1 MFWGSWNDYNIMTR
15 KPTDILHSL
24 FMQAKRVEVPNRRV
38 SFTFSVDPSNFWNKC
53 EFGKYWSDKDI
64 SLFCTEDC
72 SQILH
77 HKAMSFSVALRF
89 EGSND
94 RNASNAVVER
104 SAWFSFGR
112 VFNSNC
118 SSNLSCIILL
128 YFNCWLL
135 YIFKNWKK
143 SIHFMCLVVHFY
155 DGLLLSTRM

>member
-24 FMQAKRVEVPNRRV
+24 FMQAKRVEVPNTRV

-53 EFGKYWSDKDI
+53 KFGKCWSDKDI
-64 SLFCTEDC
+64 SLFCVCTEDC

-112 VFNSNC
+112 VLHSDC
-118 SSNLSCIILL
+118 SSNSSCIYTMYTIYTIIILL

-135 YIFKNWKK
+135 YISKK
-143 SIHFMCLVVHFY
+143 QSQIHP
-155 DGLLLSTRM
+155 S